1 MKKVILCLA
10 VLGVLAAASYAG
22 SIEAHVTE
30 KPVGTYMLLAEKPV
44 GT

>member
-10 VLGVLAAASYAG
+10 ALGALAAASYAG
-22 SIEAHVTE
+22 SNAHVAE